1 MLRKLLG
8 LGLFMLCVPA
18 ALAAPALVPR
28 PPALAA
34 ASWILIEA
42 KTGTVLVEHE
52 ADTPLPPAS
61 LTKMMTDYV
70 VASELAAGRA
80 TLDDLVPISEKAW
93 RMDGSKM
100 FVRVGASVRLED
112 LLRGVV
118 IQSGNDASVALA
130 EYLAGDEAA
139 FSDVMNRQA
148 ALLGMKNSRFRNATG
163 MPAEDHLS
171 TARDLS
177 ILARRL
183 IEDHPDHYRYY
194 SEKTFTYGEDFSTGQ
209 PITQRNRNELLW
221 IDDSVDGIK
230 TGYTAAAGYCLVAS
244 SERDGMRLI
253 SVVLGTNSPDARTQ
267 ETQKLL
273 RYGFRYFESQPLL
286 AGGEALGTAPIWKG
300 TRSTVAYGLA
310 EDIRLTLPRGTH
322 EGLETRTTLR
332 EPLTAPLIQGD
343 AVGAVQVVQGDEV
356 LYEAPLLAL
365 HEVEEAGW
373 FKRFLDALRLWFA
386 SLFG

>member
-1 MLRKLLG
+1 MPRKLLG
-8 LGLFMLCVPA
+8 LSLLLLIPA
-18 ALAAPALVPR
+18 LQAAPALVPR

-34 ASWILIEA
+34 SWILVEA
-42 KTGTVLVEHE
+42 STGTVLVEHE
-52 ADTPLPPAS
+52 ADTALPPAS

-70 VASELAAGRA
+70 VAAELAAGRA

-100 FVRVGASVRLED
+100 FVRVGDQVRLED

-130 EYLAGDEAA
+130 EYLAGGEAA

-148 ALLGMKNSRFRNATG
+148 ALLGMKNSQFLNATG

-171 TARDLS
+171 TARDLAL
-177 ILARRL
+177 LARRL
-183 IEDHPDHYRYY
+183 IEDFPDHYRYY
-194 SEKTFTYGEDFSTGQ
+194 SEKTLPMGRISPRCQ

-221 IDDSVDGIK
+221 VDDSVDGIK

-253 SVVLGTNSPDARTQ
+253 SVVLGTNSSDARTQ

-273 RYGFRYFESQPLL
+273 RYGFRFRKQTP
-286 AGGEALGTAPIWKG
+286 AGG
-300 TRSTVAYGLA
+300 R
-310 EDIRLTLPRGTH
+310 
-322 EGLETRTTLR
+322 
-332 EPLTAPLIQGD
+332 
-343 AVGAVQVVQGDEV
+343 
-356 LYEAPLLAL
+356 
-365 HEVEEAGW
+365 
-373 FKRFLDALRLWFA
+373 
-386 SLFG
+386 

>member
-8 LGLFMLCVPA
+8 LSLLLLIPA
-18 ALAAPALVPR
+18 LQAAPALVPR

-42 KTGTVLVEHE
+42 STGTVLVEHE
-52 ADTPLPPAS
+52 ADTALPPAS

-70 VASELAAGRA
+70 VAAELSAGRA

-100 FVRVGASVRLED
+100 FVRVGDQVRLED

-148 ALLGMKNSRFRNATG
+148 ALLGMQNSRFRNATG

-183 IEDHPDHYRYY
+183 IEDFPDHYRYY
-194 SEKTFTYGEDFSTGQ
+194 SEKTFTYGQDFSTGE

-221 IDDSVDGIK
+221 VDDSVDGIK

-273 RYGFRYFESQPLL
+273 RYGFRYFESKPLL
-286 AGGEALGTAPIWKG
+286 AGNEAMATAPVWKG
-300 TRSTVAYGLA
+300 TRATVAYGLA

-322 EGLETRTTLR
+322 EGLETRITMTA
-332 EPLTAPLIQGD
+332 PLTAPLAEGD
-343 AVGAVQVVQGDEV
+343 RVGTVAVLNGDEV
-356 LYEAPLLAL
+356 LVEAPLQAL
-365 HEVEEAGW
+365 HPVEEAGW
-373 FKRFLDALRLWFA
+373 FKRLLDTLRLWF
-386 SLFG
+386 SGLFG